1 MRLCCEQNTV
11 PGVGKMDHRM
21 SRLVGDGV
29 VDRIVVAMATE
40 RTIFQSSQSRE
51 RDMSVRQY
59 GTVRWYSQR
68 KGYGFITSESGEVLV
83 YSNAFEGDGVRHV
96 AAGMDVSFIEV
107 QGASGKQAEH
117 VRVLG

>member
-1 MRLCCEQNTV
+1 ML
-11 PGVGKMDHRM
+11 
-21 SRLVGDGV
+21 RLVGDGV
-29 VDRIVVAMATE
+29 VDRIVIAMATE

-51 RDMSVRQY
+51 RDMSVRQH

-96 AAGMDVSFIEV
+96 AAGMGVSFIEV